1 MQISTIGID
10 LAKRVFQIHGVDQDG
25 NVVLRKQLRRAQA
38 LGFFAELLPCL
49 VGREACGTD
58 SAPLGARD
66 RNPRP

>member
-25 NVVLRKQLRRAQA
+25 NVVLRKQLRRAQV
-38 LGFFAELLPCL
+38 LELLRQATAVP
-49 VGREACGTD
+49 GRHGGLWD

-66 RNPRP
+66 PSARP